1 MGSFVLLDELA
12 SGSTARCFRARYR
25 PQAGDPPLA
34 LDLDDVVVVK
44 VLRDSAVREPAQV
57 NAFTREAELLSLIDH
72 PCMVRGLTRGVTAGR
87 IWMATEYIEGEH
99 LGTLFFAA
107 RQEQLRLRPEVCLVL
122 ILDVLAGL
130 AAAQAIVDAR
140 GRPMGLIHRDL
151 SPRNVLL
158 DLRGQTHLTD
168 LGAAIL
174 SVREEPTTEIVG
186 TPGYMAPEQ
195 ARQEQLTQGVDVYAA
210 GLLMF
215 ELLTGRRAFDVEH
228 LPDARILAAHAENK
242 RAPWPADVDLPL
254 DLKALVD
261 QATADLPEDR
271 PADAAALYAL
281 VEGLLEDPDD
291 ARARLALVVRDLV
304 LTNPER
310 PPPLFMDA

>member
-107 RQEQLRLRPEVCLVL
+107 RRWTPTRKPRSSMPSTNGCRKKS
-122 ILDVLAGL
+122 
-130 AAAQAIVDAR
+130 AR
-140 GRPMGLIHRDL
+140 
-151 SPRNVLL
+151 S
-158 DLRGQTHLTD
+158 
-168 LGAAIL
+168 
-174 SVREEPTTEIVG
+174 
-186 TPGYMAPEQ
+186 
-195 ARQEQLTQGVDVYAA
+195 
-210 GLLMF
+210 
-215 ELLTGRRAFDVEH
+215 
-228 LPDARILAAHAENK
+228 
-242 RAPWPADVDLPL
+242 
-254 DLKALVD
+254 
-261 QATADLPEDR
+261 
-271 PADAAALYAL
+271 
-281 VEGLLEDPDD
+281 
-291 ARARLALVVRDLV
+291 
-304 LTNPER
+304 
-310 PPPLFMDA
+310 